1 MGSSRNNND
10 RRNLPSSS
18 VSTTSPGCRTRKY
31 VDRDGYNVIETV
43 TPTDK
48 TVIRYS
54 KNKNDITV
62 IVNTESVYHSSY
74 SDEYLKA
81 VERQLQA
88 YQRSVDY
95 QMAKLDRDLFD
106 LDAFLNDDNF
116 FDSLNHYTSSSSSGR
131 TRKSSSSGSS
141 GQTRKSSSSG
151 SSGWGL
157 GCLFWSILI
166 LLALCLIIFGMGAIG
181 KVIIDFL
188 ASLS

>member
-18 VSTTSPGCRTRKY
+18 ISTSPGYRTRKY

-54 KNKNDITV
+54 KTKNDITV

-88 YQRSVDY
+88 YQRSIDY

-116 FDSLNHYTSSSSSGR
+116 FDSLNHYTSSSSSG
-131 TRKSSSSGSS
+131 
-141 GQTRKSSSSG
+141 QTRKRSSSG

-188 ASLS
+188 ASSF

>member
-31 VDRDGYNVIETV
+31 VDKDGYNVIETV

-116 FDSLNHYTSSSSSGR
+116 FDSLNTSHHYTSS
-131 TRKSSSSGSS
+131 SS

>member
-18 VSTTSPGCRTRKY
+18 VSTSPGCRTRKY

-116 FDSLNHYTSSSSSGR
+116 FDSLNHYTSSSSSG
-131 TRKSSSSGSS
+131 
-141 GQTRKSSSSG
+141 QTRKSSSSG

>member
-18 VSTTSPGCRTRKY
+18 VSTTSPGYRTRKY
-31 VDRDGYNVIETV
+31 VDKDGYNVIETV

-74 SDEYLKA
+74 SDEYLRA

-88 YQRSVDY
+88 YQRSLDY

-116 FDSLNHYTSSSSSGR
+116 FDSLHHYNSSS
-131 TRKSSSSGSS
+131 SS
-141 GQTRKSSSSG
+141 GQTRKSSSSDN
-151 SSGWGL
+151 SGCGA

-188 ASLS
+188 ASLF

>member
-18 VSTTSPGCRTRKY
+18 VSTTSPGYRTRKY
-31 VDRDGYNVIETV
+31 VDQDGYNVIETV

-74 SDEYLKA
+74 SDEYLRA

-88 YQRSVDY
+88 YQRSLDY

-116 FDSLNHYTSSSSSGR
+116 FDSLNHYTSSS
-131 TRKSSSSGSS
+131 SS

-188 ASLS
+188 ASLF

>member
-18 VSTTSPGCRTRKY
+18 VSTSPGCRTRKY

-116 FDSLNHYTSSSSSGR
+116 FDSLNTSHHYNSSS
-131 TRKSSSSGSS
+131 SS

>member
-18 VSTTSPGCRTRKY
+18 VSTTSPGYRTRKY
-31 VDRDGYNVIETV
+31 VDQDGYNVIETV

-74 SDEYLKA
+74 SDEYLRA

-88 YQRSVDY
+88 YQRSLDY
-95 QMAKLDRDLFD
+95 QMAKLDRDL
-106 LDAFLNDDNF
+106 LNDDNF
-116 FDSLNHYTSSSSSGR
+116 FDSLNHYTSSS
-131 TRKSSSSGSS
+131 SS

>member
-18 VSTTSPGCRTRKY
+18 VSTSPGCRTRKY
-31 VDRDGYNVIETV
+31 VDKDGYNVIETV

-54 KNKNDITV
+54 KTKNDITV

-81 VERQLQA
+81 VKRQLQA

-116 FDSLNHYTSSSSSGR
+116 FDSLNHYTSSS
-131 TRKSSSSGSS
+131 SS

>member
-18 VSTTSPGCRTRKY
+18 VSTSPGCRTRKY

-54 KNKNDITV
+54 KTKNDITV
-62 IVNTESVYHSSY
+62 IVNTESVYRSSY
-74 SDEYLKA
+74 SDEYLRA

-88 YQRSVDY
+88 YQRSIDY

-116 FDSLNHYTSSSSSGR
+116 FDSLNHYTSSSSSGQ

-188 ASLS
+188 ASLF

>member
-18 VSTTSPGCRTRKY
+18 VSTTSPGYRTRKY
-31 VDRDGYNVIETV
+31 VDNDGYNVIETV

-54 KNKNDITV
+54 KNRNDITV

-74 SDEYLKA
+74 SDEYLRA
-81 VERQLQA
+81 IERQLQA
-88 YQRSVDY
+88 YQRSLDY
-95 QMAKLDRDLFD
+95 QMSKLDRDLFD

-116 FDSLNHYTSSSSSGR
+116 FDSLKASHHYTSS
-131 TRKSSSSGSS
+131 SS

-188 ASLS
+188 ASLF

>member
-18 VSTTSPGCRTRKY
+18 VSTTSPGYRTRKY

-116 FDSLNHYTSSSSSGR
+116 FDSLNHYTSSSSSG
-131 TRKSSSSGSS
+131 
-141 GQTRKSSSSG
+141 QTRKSSSSG

>member
-18 VSTTSPGCRTRKY
+18 VSTSPGCRTRKY

-116 FDSLNHYTSSSSSGR
+116 FDSLNTSHHYTSS
-131 TRKSSSSGSS
+131 SS

-188 ASLS
+188 ASLF

>member
-116 FDSLNHYTSSSSSGR
+116 FDSLNTSHHYTSS
-131 TRKSSSSGSS
+131 SS

-188 ASLS
+188 ASLF

>member
-74 SDEYLKA
+74 SDEYLRA

-116 FDSLNHYTSSSSSGR
+116 FDSLNTSHYYSSS
-131 TRKSSSSGSS
+131 SS
-141 GQTRKSSSSG
+141 GQTRKRSSSDNSG
-151 SSGWGL
+151 YGA

-188 ASLS
+188 ASLF

>member
-18 VSTTSPGCRTRKY
+18 VSTSPGCRTRKY

-74 SDEYLKA
+74 SDEYLRA

-116 FDSLNHYTSSSSSGR
+116 FDSLNTSHHHTSS
-131 TRKSSSSGSS
+131 SS

-188 ASLS
+188 ASSF

>member
-18 VSTTSPGCRTRKY
+18 VSTSPGCRTRKY
-31 VDRDGYNVIETV
+31 VDKDGYNVIETV

-116 FDSLNHYTSSSSSGR
+116 FDSLNTSHHYTSS
-131 TRKSSSSGSS
+131 SS

-188 ASLS
+188 ASSF

>member
-18 VSTTSPGCRTRKY
+18 VSTTSPGYRTRKY
-31 VDRDGYNVIETV
+31 VDQDGYNVIETV

-88 YQRSVDY
+88 YQRYVDY

-116 FDSLNHYTSSSSSGR
+116 FDSLNHYTSSSSSG
-131 TRKSSSSGSS
+131 
-141 GQTRKSSSSG
+141 QTRKNSSSDNSG
-151 SSGWGL
+151 YGA

-188 ASLS
+188 ASLF

>member
-18 VSTTSPGCRTRKY
+18 VSTSPGYRTRKY
-31 VDRDGYNVIETV
+31 VDKDGYNVIETV

-74 SDEYLKA
+74 SDEYLRA

-88 YQRSVDY
+88 YQRSLDY

-116 FDSLNHYTSSSSSGR
+116 FDSLNTSHHYTSS
-131 TRKSSSSGSS
+131 SS

>member
-10 RRNLPSSS
+10 RRNLPSSN
-18 VSTTSPGCRTRKY
+18 VSTTSPGYRTRKY
-31 VDRDGYNVIETV
+31 VDKDGYNVIETV

-88 YQRSVDY
+88 YQRSLDY

-116 FDSLNHYTSSSSSGR
+116 FDSLNTSHHYTSS
-131 TRKSSSSGSS
+131 SS

-188 ASLS
+188 ASLF